1 MKIAF
6 LFPGQG
12 SQYVGMGKDIYE
24 EYEEARNIYDKASK
38 ILNIDM
44 KKLCFK
50 TTNEELSKTENTQIA
65 IAVTSLAVLEV
76 LKKYN
81 IEAEICTGLSL
92 GEYVALMY
100 AGVLK
105 VEDGLKLLSKRGY
118 CMGNY
123 IPKEEFAMAAVIGLD
138 SKTIE
143 EECTKLQEEGLFVT
157 TANYNYSMQ
166 TVISGNKEAVD
177 KISVSLKELGAKR
190 VIPLNTSGPF
200 HTKKLEQAKRLYKEE
215 LEKVTFN
222 KSEKIVIKNL
232 DGMPYAEN
240 DNLKEILSNH
250 IISPVRFDKTI
261 EYMKENKIDT
271 FIEIGPGKALT
282 GFIKKE
288 LKDLEINC
296 FTTDN
301 LNELLNTI
309 ENLK

>member
-1 MKIAF
+1 MKVAF

-24 EYEEARNIYDKASK
+24 QYEEARQIYEKASE

-44 KKLCFK
+44 KKLCFE
-50 TTNEELSKTENTQIA
+50 TENEELSKTENTQIA
-65 IAVTSLAVLEV
+65 IAVTSLAVLAV

-81 IEAEICTGLSL
+81 IEVNICTGLSL

-100 AGVLK
+100 SGALSL
-105 VEDGLKLLSKRGY
+105 EDGLKLLKQRGY
-118 CMGNY
+118 FMGNF

-138 SKTIE
+138 SKIIE
-143 EECTKLQEEGLFVT
+143 EICSKVQEEGLFVT
-157 TANYNYSMQ
+157 TANYNYSGQ
-166 TVISGNKEAVD
+166 TVVSGNKDAVE
-177 KISVSLKELGAKR
+177 KASAMLKEAGAKR

-200 HTKKLEQAKRLYKEE
+200 HTKKLEEAKALYEKE
-215 LEKVTFN
+215 LGKVNFN
-222 KSEKIVIKNL
+222 NTNKIVIKNL
-232 DGMPYAEN
+232 DGRPYSEN
-240 DNLKEILSNH
+240 DNKKEILAKH

-261 EYMKENKIDT
+261 EYMKESGVDT

-301 LNELLNTI
+301 LSELSNTI
-309 ENLK
+309 EKLS